1 MKRMFLAVIV
11 IAGLLTAPTAANG
24 ETKVTSAP
32 LTKVSGGPLTDLS
45 AAPTINLTITGFP
58 AKAGFYFQQCGAP
71 TAPARPT
78 NCNDAAQLWIS
89 NERGASFAPTANIVF
104 KPVASYKTR
113 SGQEVDCRKVSCGIF
128 IRYDHN
134 NGADFS
140 EDNFIPLTFKA
151 GDNAPVLVSDEITA
165 SIGGVTLSQSRPIA
179 LAYRVPG
186 LLRATAKSG
195 VELTYKSSSACTLV
209 GGVITALK
217 GTGACNITVTSPG
230 SAAYGP
236 IEVQFPLYLTP
247 GNDGI
252 LSKAYPTT
260 MKIFKS
266 ITLKNDSLFGE
277 KLKFKTSSKA
287 CRVSG
292 SRVIALQRGECL
304 VSVTGPGVTNLFAG
318 VKDTLKITIQ

>member
-11 IAGLLTAPTAANG
+11 IAGLLVAPTAASA
-24 ETKVTSAP
+24 ETKVALGP
-32 LTKVSGGPLTDLS
+32 QTKVVGGPLTDLS
-45 AAPTINLTITGFP
+45 AAPTINLNISGFP

-71 TAPARPT
+71 LAPARPT
-78 NCNDAAQLWIS
+78 TCNDAAQLWIS
-89 NERGASFAPTANIVF
+89 TERGANFAPTANIVF

-113 SGQEVDCRKVSCGIF
+113 SGQEIDCRKVSCGIF

-134 NGADFS
+134 NGTDLS

-151 GDNAPVLVSDEITA
+151 GDNTPTLVSDEITA

-179 LAYRVPG
+179 MAYRAPG
-186 LLRATAKSG
+186 LLLATAKSG
-195 VELTYKSSSACTLV
+195 AALTYKSSAACTLV
-209 GGVITALK
+209 DGVITALK

-230 SAAYGP
+230 SATYGP
-236 IEVQFPLYLTP
+236 AEAQFPIYLTP

-252 LSKAYPTT
+252 LSKAYPST

-266 ITLKNDSLFGE
+266 VTLRSESLFGE

-304 VSVTGPGVTNLFAG
+304 VSITGPSVANLFAG
-318 VKDTLKITIQ
+318 VKDTHKITIQ